1 MCHSGHA
8 LEKQMLNVIFTTGH
22 KNVFTLQVAAVF
34 KHGDKHGGIDMGKT
48 IEHIQDILGKDAT
61 FKIV

>member
-1 MCHSGHA
+1 
-8 LEKQMLNVIFTTGH
+8 MLNVIFTTGH